1 MKNSFLGQPT
11 YGDLLLLVPS
21 ASLLLPGEMVH
32 VLFCRQLTTLQQD
45 QTESW
50 KLSKH
55 FHNGKI
61 AESPNISEDSHCL
74 FYKEYSYIHWSSN
87 QEM

>member
-1 MKNSFLGQPT
+1 MKNHFLGQPAI
-11 YGDLLLLVPS
+11 GDQLVLVPS
-21 ASLLLPGEMVH
+21 PSLLLPGEMVH

-61 AESPNISEDSHCL
+61 AESPNTSEEGSYCL
-74 FYKEYSYIHWSSN
+74 FYKEYS
-87 QEM
+87 